1 MDFKDIKKLVE
12 LVEDAQISHLSI
24 DEKGVK
30 IEIKKELAASST
42 AVVLPQAP
50 APVAA
55 QPVSEV
61 STSQPVPD
69 ISQVGLLEIKSEMI
83 GTFYD
88 SPNPDS
94 VAFVKVGD
102 RVKKGDVVCILEA
115 MKLFNEIE
123 SEVNGVIEKVCVN
136 TGDAIEFGQV
146 LFLVKPE

>member
-1 MDFKDIKKLVE
+1 MDFKEIKKLVE

-30 IEIKKELAASST
+30 IEIKKELTASST

-55 QPVSEV
+55 QPVSEASV
-61 STSQPVPD
+61 SQPVVD
-69 ISQVGLLEIKSEMI
+69 NEQAGLLEIKSEMI

-94 VAFVKVGD
+94 
-102 RVKKGDVVCILEA
+102 L
-115 MKLFNEIE
+115 
-123 SEVNGVIEKVCVN
+123 
-136 TGDAIEFGQV
+136 
-146 LFLVKPE
+146 